1 MSAPLFPGTSDA
13 AEGSTVRRGLQWRP
27 AVSPVRLVLPATIS
41 RQIGRFDRAVDAA
54 VARRWRGRPLPDR
67 LFYSA
72 SALGDFSLLWH
83 LIGTTRALGSP
94 RHQHQAV
101 RLVVSLGVE
110 SVLINSG
117 VKSLFRRTRPP
128 FEQRHHRHQLRRPR
142 SSSFPSGHATSG
154 FMAATLLADRSGR
167 WRPVWY
173 GLAVIVAASR
183 VHVGIH
189 HASDVIVGALVGTAL
204 GRVVLRVWP
213 LPPPAS
219 SDAGPP
225 EERALDVDI
234 RRIGQTAVTPVG
246 TKGNEPALS

>member
-1 MSAPLFPGTSDA
+1 MSAPLLPGTSDA
-13 AEGSTVRRGLQWRP
+13 AEGPTVRRGLHWRP
-27 AVSPVRLVLPATIS
+27 AVSPVRLVLPATIG
-41 RQIGRFDRAVDAA
+41 RQISRFDRAVDAA

-101 RLVVSLGVE
+101 RLAVSLGVE

-213 LPPPAS
+213 LPPPAI

-225 EERALDVDI
+225 EERALDVGI
-234 RRIGQTAVTPVG
+234 RRIGQTPVTPVG